1 MGPAAWLARQA
12 QREAPDLTPR
22 GLMLPTHPKPAQ
34 MGRKTWD
41 RSQLVVPL
49 TLGEP
54 RDLAAC
60 PAWVE
65 QLPTAAAG
73 ERVVQATTRP
83 AMFQSRQSTTRPW
96 IHLLIAT
103 WQTRR
108 PGQTQTRLCAPLPMA
123 QARDA
128 PARCKARVT
137 TPRGGAVVC
146 PARPTEDSRDKAAAI
161 GTAVSG
167 LTFLRVVRS
176 GRLCSTPRAVSMGS
190 SVTTA
195 NAVVDPPSDRDC
207 NARVGAGNWI
217 RC

>member
-1 MGPAAWLARQA
+1 M
-12 QREAPDLTPR
+12 
-22 GLMLPTHPKPAQ
+22 PTHPKPAQ

-41 RSQLVVPL
+41 RSELVVPL
-49 TLGEP
+49 ILGEP
-54 RDLAAC
+54 LHLAAC

-65 QLPTAAAG
+65 QPPTAAAG
-73 ERVVQATTRP
+73 ERVGQASTRP
-83 AMFQSRQSTTRPW
+83 AIFQTPLSTTRPW
-96 IHLLIAT
+96 IHLLIAP

-137 TPRGGAVVC
+137 TPRDGAVVC
-146 PARPTEDSRDKAAAI
+146 HARPTEDSRDRAAAI
-161 GTAVSG
+161 GTVVSG
-167 LTFLRVVRS
+167 LTFLRAAPP

-190 SVTTA
+190 PVTTA
-195 NAVVDPPSDRDC
+195 NAVVDHPSGRDC